1 ISLLKLRAGWAMS
14 GNDTD
19 PYRLN
24 PTLGTGSWGA
34 LVTTS
39 VSGTLLNANLKPEI
53 QTSTEVGI
61 DLNMFNNR
69 LRFEGTYYYVE
80 NKNQILSIA
89 TPASSG
95 FGSKLINAGL
105 LASRGWEF
113 TVGTSPI

>member
-1 ISLLKLRAGWAMS
+1 PAHNRSYFYPSVSLSWLANYSFNLPEQISLLKLRAGWAMS

-80 NKNQILSIA
+80 NK
-89 TPASSG
+89 
-95 FGSKLINAGL
+95 
-105 LASRGWEF
+105 
-113 TVGTSPI
+113 